1 MDEAPLPLIDDQHA
15 ASFDG
20 TRSNKL
26 ARKAESA
33 RQARLRHKAYVTD
46 LQEQVGALQARVR
59 SLEPQCAPEQTA
71 MHVVRELQSALSA
84 EQHAQLTSWSVIS
97 PPTPSYLRPLRIS
110 RADGTDPLP
119 RPTPRPLATRLTMS
133 QGENHVLKRVAAGAA
148 AAAAA
153 AAAATAAAASQPIA
167 IGNGPAEFGQRSA
180 SPMESDD
187 DTFGMSRS
195 WDDIE
200 GARRRAPPPSPTPSF
215 PRPHP
220 APARTRPAETHRF
233 CAFRGATRSILYL
246 NSPQNGF
253 HPAHALPPGNFRLSS
268 TAAASSAPSTFHI
281 SFGGTAS

>member
-1 MDEAPLPLIDDQHA
+1 
-15 ASFDG
+15 
-20 TRSNKL
+20 
-26 ARKAESA
+26 
-33 RQARLRHKAYVTD
+33 
-46 LQEQVGALQARVR
+46 
-59 SLEPQCAPEQTA
+59 
-71 MHVVRELQSALSA
+71 
-84 EQHAQLTSWSVIS
+84 
-97 PPTPSYLRPLRIS
+97 
-110 RADGTDPLP
+110 
-119 RPTPRPLATRLTMS
+119 MS

-153 AAAATAAAASQPIA
+153 AVAATAAAASQPIA

>member
-1 MDEAPLPLIDDQHA
+1 
-15 ASFDG
+15 
-20 TRSNKL
+20 
-26 ARKAESA
+26 
-33 RQARLRHKAYVTD
+33 
-46 LQEQVGALQARVR
+46 
-59 SLEPQCAPEQTA
+59 

-153 AAAATAAAASQPIA
+153 AVAATAAAASQPIA

-200 GARRRAPPPSPTPSF
+200 GARRRAPPPSPPPSF
-215 PRPHP
+215 PRPPP
-220 APARTRPAETHRF
+220 APARTRPAETCTDF
-233 CAFRGATRSILYL
+233 ARS
-246 NSPQNGF
+246 
-253 HPAHALPPGNFRLSS
+253 AARL
-268 TAAASSAPSTFHI
+268 AASFT
-281 SFGGTAS
+281 

>member
-1 MDEAPLPLIDDQHA
+1 M
-15 ASFDG
+15 
-20 TRSNKL
+20 
-26 ARKAESA
+26 
-33 RQARLRHKAYVTD
+33 
-46 LQEQVGALQARVR
+46 
-59 SLEPQCAPEQTA
+59 
-71 MHVVRELQSALSA
+71 
-84 EQHAQLTSWSVIS
+84 QLTSWSVIS

-110 RADGTDPLP
+110 R
-119 RPTPRPLATRLTMS
+119 PTARTPSPSDAPPSRHQAHNVP
-133 QGENHVLKRVAAGAA
+133 GENHVLKRVAAGAA
-148 AAAAA
+148 AAGGGRRS
-153 AAAATAAAASQPIA
+153 AAAASQPIA

-200 GARRRAPPPSPTPSF
+200 GARRRRLLLPNPSF
-215 PRPHP
+215 PVLTPPLR
-220 APARTRPAETHRF
+220 ARALRNLHRF